1 MSKATLTLELC
12 KVNEDTPRA
21 TERPEVVGTL
31 KAYGM
36 PKYSVTSEG
45 GGGGWAGLWFRF
57 SAVSPEL
64 DKYLLGLGMKF
75 YPKRKGYGTLDNA
88 QGRRML
94 ELMQTSTDVQASTT
108 PAKSGKGKKEQ
119 ATPTPAPTPAPAPA
133 PAKEQATPAPKRDNG
148 SLSIEA
154 KVKGMSD
161 DELLLKMDA
170 MAHALHVMTQ
180 EYALRKAPTK

>member
-1 MSKATLTLELC
+1 MTSKLTLEMC

-21 TERPEVVGTL
+21 SERPEMVGTL
-31 KAYGM
+31 KGYGT

-94 ELMQTSTDVQASTT
+94 EQMQTSTDVQA
-108 PAKSGKGKKEQ
+108 PVKGKGSKGKGSKADQ
-119 ATPTPAPTPAPAPA
+119 APATQAPVTQAPVTQA
-133 PAKEQATPAPKRDNG
+133 PATQAPVRDNG
-148 SLSIEA
+148 ALSIEQ

-170 MAHALHVMTQ
+170 MAHTLHVMTQ
-180 EYALRKAPTK
+180 EYALRKAPAK